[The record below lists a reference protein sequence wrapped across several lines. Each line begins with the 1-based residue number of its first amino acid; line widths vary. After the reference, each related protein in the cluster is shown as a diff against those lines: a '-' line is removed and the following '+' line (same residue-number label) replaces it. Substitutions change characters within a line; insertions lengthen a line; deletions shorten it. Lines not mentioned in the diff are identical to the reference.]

1 MIDLFTKQERTVIL
15 FLVCGLVVGGG
26 IKLFKIR
33 ISDDSKL
40 NGYNYSVIEQK
51 FIEKSKIKDS
61 ALKFQSPQ
69 IDKQEDSGKKS
80 KLIETK
86 SSIDINEAQLEDIVL
101 LPSIGPVIAQRIIK
115 YRNEHGHFKNIE
127 ELKNVKGIGSKKLE
141 KIKPYIHVGNF
152 TRNK

>member
-15 FLVCGLVVGGG
+15 FLVLGLVVGGG

-69 IDKQEDSGKKS
+69 IERQQVSGKKS
-80 KLIETK
+80 KITETNL
-86 SSIDINEAQLEDIVL
+86 SIDINKAQLEDIII
-101 LPSIGPVIAQRIIK
+101 LPSIGPVIAQRIIN
-115 YRNEHGHFKNIE
+115 YRNQHGHFQNIE
-127 ELKNVKGIGSKKLE
+127 ELKNVKGIGSKKFE
-141 KIKPYIHVGNF
+141 KIKPFIHVGNF

>member
-15 FLVCGLVVGGG
+15 FLVLGLVVGGG

-33 ISDDSKL
+33 ISDDSKP

-51 FIEKSKIKDS
+51 LIKKSKIKDS

-69 IDKQEDSGKKS
+69 IERQQVSGKKS
-80 KLIETK
+80 KITETNL
-86 SSIDINEAQLEDIVL
+86 SIDINKAQLEDIII
-101 LPSIGPVIAQRIIK
+101 LPSIGPVIAQRIIN
-115 YRNEHGHFKNIE
+115 YRNQHGHFQNIE
-127 ELKNVKGIGSKKLE
+127 ELKNVKGIGSKKFE
-141 KIKPYIHVGNF
+141 KIKPFIHVGNF